1 RVGPANGHRKGAH
14 AVAGDLQHAAG
25 AAFIHPLCTEAA
37 MYVPGE
43 GWSDWIKVNHSITLN
58 IANDTMIVNGE
69 STVKYK
75 LIDTTGE
82 RATADGGV
90 EYVMYGVDQF
100 NEYCTIRAVVNAD
113 GSKQMYIEYDMQG
126 TLVYNIK

>member
-1 RVGPANGHRKGAH
+1 MKKILLALVALLFCCGIEANAQNIVKYT
-14 AVAGDLQHAAG
+14 
-25 AAFIHPLCTEAA
+25 CTEAA

-58 IANDTMIVNGE
+58 LANDTMIVNGE
-69 STVKYK
+69 SSVKYK